1 MFVCQVMLLL
11 DVIAEV
17 VISYLVGSKLVVNIL
32 EALVVLGIALV
43 DPQEESGLLQKV
55 VLSDKS

>member
-11 DVIAEV
+11 DVIAEL

>member
-11 DVIAEV
+11 DVIAEL

-32 EALVVLGIALV
+32 EALVVLGMTLV

>member
-1 MFVCQVMLLL
+1 MCQVMLLL
-11 DVIAEV
+11 DVIAEL

-55 VLSDKS
+55 VLSDRN

>member
-1 MFVCQVMLLL
+1 MCQVMLLL
-11 DVIAEV
+11 DVIAEL

-55 VLSDKS
+55 VLSNKS

>member
-11 DVIAEV
+11 DVIAEL

-43 DPQEESGLLQKV
+43 DPQEESGLLLKV

>member
-1 MFVCQVMLLL
+1 MLLL